1 MAIPAPV
8 VAVALVPLVAWRLYS
23 RIKRLTTR
31 QRSKTWRHRT
41 TLVFFPL
48 LLVAVGLAALGSPLG
63 LGLLAAGVIGG
74 SVLGSVA
81 LAKSTFEQV
90 GDEYYFTP
98 HAHIGAVVA
107 LLFIGRMAW
116 RAWEFYSTGGTMMG
130 HDFVRSPLT
139 LSVFGV
145 LAGYYMTYAVGLLR
159 WRKTAALANN

>member
-8 VAVALVPLVAWRLYS
+8 VAVALVPLVAWRMYS
-23 RIKRLTTR
+23 RINRLTTR
-31 QRSKTWRHRT
+31 QQSRTWRHRT

-48 LLVAVGLAALGSPLG
+48 LLVMVGLAALGNPWTLG
-63 LGLLAAGVIGG
+63 VLAAGVVGG
-74 SVLGSVA
+74 SVLGTIA
-81 LAKSTFEQV
+81 LVKSTFEQV
-90 GDEYYFTP
+90 DGEFYFTP

-130 HDFVRSPLT
+130 HDFVKSPLT
-139 LSVFGV
+139 LAVFGV

-159 WRKTAALANN
+159 WRQNAALANN

>member
-48 LLVAVGLAALGSPLG
+48 LLVMVGLAALGNPWT
-63 LGLLAAGVIGG
+63 LGLLGAGVVAG

-90 GDEYYFTP
+90 DGEFYFTP

-139 LSVFGV
+139 LAVFGI

-159 WRKTAALANN
+159 WRKHSAPATN

>member
-8 VAVALVPLVAWRLYS
+8 VAVALVPLVAWRMYS

-31 QRSKTWRHRT
+31 QQSRTWRHRT

-48 LLVAVGLAALGSPLG
+48 LLVLVGLAALGNPWTLG
-63 LGLLAAGVIGG
+63 VLAAGVVGG
-74 SVLGSVA
+74 SVLGTIA
-81 LAKSTFEQV
+81 LAKSSFEQV
-90 GDEYYFTP
+90 DGQFYFTP

-130 HDFVRSPLT
+130 HDFVKSPLT
-139 LSVFGV
+139 LAVFGV

-159 WRKTAALANN
+159 WRQHAALANN

>member
-8 VAVALVPLVAWRLYS
+8 VAAALAPLVAWRLYS

-48 LLVAVGLAALGSPLG
+48 LLVMIG
-63 LGLLAAGVIGG
+63 LGTLGNPAGLGVLAAGLVGG
-74 SVLGSVA
+74 SVLGSFA
-81 LAKSTFEQV
+81 LARSTFEKA

-116 RAWEFYSTGGTMMG
+116 RAWEFYSTGGTMQG
-130 HDFVRSPLT
+130 HEFVKSPLT
-139 LSVFGV
+139 LAVFGV

-159 WRKTAALANN
+159 WRRNAALAND